1 VITGRA
7 PTRRLVLASAA
18 ATLRPFAARAQKGDQ
33 MRRIGILA
41 AAPAHPIDSFRER
54 LRELGWSEGQNVEFV
69 YRWAEGD
76 DTSYPALAAELIALK
91 VDVIVTWGLPAALAA
106 KEATGTIPIVMGA
119 IGTALDIGVVPNLA
133 HPGGNITGFSSQ
145 NIDTA
150 GKQMGLLKD
159 LIPGIRRV
167 AVLSAA
173 NPGAVVGVRH
183 AETAAKTAGLT
194 LDHVQIREASDL
206 ETALPALSSLHPD
219 AALVIAGTLLL
230 AQRQRIVEFMNAS
243 RLPAIYAYSE
253 FAEAGGLISYS
264 TDFDDLFRQAAVYV
278 DKILRGANPGDL
290 PVQQAS
296 KFKLVVNLKTADAL
310 GLTVPPLILAQADE
324 VIE

>member
-1 VITGRA
+1 M
-7 PTRRLVLASAA
+7 RRRDLIAVLSSAM
-18 ATLRPFAARAQKGDQ
+18 TLPPFAARAQKSDQ
-33 MRRIGILA
+33 ARQIGILA

-69 YRWAEGD
+69 NRWAEGD
-76 DTSYPALAAELIALK
+76 DTHYPALAAELIALK
-91 VDVIVTWGLPAALAA
+91 VDLILTWGAPAALAA
-106 KEATGTIPIVMGA
+106 KEATATIPIVMGA
-119 IGTALDIGVVPNLA
+119 IGTALDVGAVPNLA

-150 GKQMGLLKD
+150 GKQIGLLKD

-167 AVLSAA
+167 AVLFNATQ
-173 NPGAVVGVRH
+173 PGAIVGVRH
-183 AETAAKTAGLT
+183 AETAAKAAGLT
-194 LDHVQIREASDL
+194 LDNIQIGNASDL
-206 ETALPALSSLHPD
+206 ETALPALSGLHPD

-230 AQRQRIVEFMNAS
+230 AERQRIVEFMNAS
-243 RLPAIYAYSE
+243 RLPAIYAYQE

-278 DKILRGANPGDL
+278 DKVLKGANPGDL

-310 GLTVPPLILAQADE
+310 GLTVPALILAQADE

>member
-1 VITGRA
+1 M
-7 PTRRLVLASAA
+7 RRRDLIALLGGA
-18 ATLRPFAARAQKGDQ
+18 ATLLPFAGHAQQGDK

-54 LRELGWSEGQNVEFV
+54 LRELGWSEGQNVEFA
-69 YRWAEGD
+69 YRWGEGD
-76 DTSYPALAAELIALK
+76 DIRYPALAAELIALK
-91 VDVIVTWGLPAALAA
+91 VDVIVTWGAPAALAA
-106 KEATGTIPIVMGA
+106 KEATATVPIVMGA
-119 IGTALDIGVVPNLA
+119 IGTALDTGAVPNLA
-133 HPGGNITGFSSQ
+133 HPGRNITGFSSQ

-150 GKQMGLLKD
+150 GKQIGLLKD

-167 AVLSAA
+167 AVLSNAAA

-183 AETAAKTAGLT
+183 AETAAKTARLT
-194 LDHVQIREASDL
+194 LDHIQIREASDL
-206 ETALPALSSLHPD
+206 ETALPALSALHPD

-230 AQRQRIVEFMNAS
+230 AERQRIVEFMNAS

-264 TDFDDLFRQAAVYV
+264 TDFEDLFRRAAVYV